1 MSPWKPKPRGGL
13 DWSSLR
19 LTPQE
24 AFVLSRLDGATDT
37 EQLAQLSGLAPAD
50 LGTVLARL
58 VKEGVLEGAPPAAVP
73 RGTPPATPSDPD
85 LDTAGPLAAL
95 LEPGGEATPVA
106 ADAEDS
112 APASADSAATSADS
126 APAPTETAD
135 AAHATHRELFE
146 RTLHALE
153 VDVRTAMAA
162 TALEPQLSALCF
174 DPVSAVVAKLLEN
187 PRAGLV
193 HARLIAAWHA
203 NPVGLEAL
211 GRRGDLF
218 RDGEV
223 QRLLLRNSQTPTHL
237 VRQMLGTRR
246 LHDVYNVAQ
255 SHEAGERHRATAR
268 EVLRT
273 RFAKASPEERVEL
286 ILTTE
291 GRCLATLSGLSLDG
305 KAAALLCARTLSST
319 LLLENLARWP
329 ATPPNLVAHLL
340 QQPLVRRMPNL
351 QAALKR
357 HPNCPSHAK

>member
-1 MSPWKPKPRGGL
+1 MSPWTPKPRAAV
-13 DWSSLR
+13 DWSSLK
-19 LTPQE
+19 LTPEE

-37 EQLAQLSGLAPAD
+37 DQLAQVSGLAPEQ
-50 LGTVLARL
+50 LGNVLARL
-58 VKEGVLEGAPPAAVP
+58 VKEGVLEGAPPATEP
-73 RGTPPATPSDPD
+73 RSGPAMDAS
-85 LDTAGPLAAL
+85 AG
-95 LEPGGEATPVA
+95 
-106 ADAEDS
+106 ADAQTG
-112 APASADSAATSADS
+112 PG
-126 APAPTETAD
+126 D

-153 VDVRTAMAA
+153 PDARAAMAA
-162 TALEPQLSALCF
+162 TATEPQLSALCF
-174 DPVSAVVAKLLEN
+174 DPVSAVVTRVLEN
-187 PRAGLV
+187 PHAGLA

-223 QRLLLRNSQTPTHL
+223 QRLLLRNNQTPTHL
-237 VRQMLGTRR
+237 VRQMLGPRR

-291 GRCLATLSGLSLDG
+291 GRALASLSGLSLDG
-305 KAAALLCARTLSST
+305 KAAALLCARTISST

>member
-1 MSPWKPKPRGGL
+1 MTAWKPKPRGGV
-13 DWSSLR
+13 DWSAVS

-37 EQLAQLSGLAPAD
+37 EQLAQLSGLAPED
-50 LGTVLARL
+50 LGNVLTTL
-58 VKEGVLEGAPPAAVP
+58 VTAGLLEGAPPAALP
-73 RGTPPATPSDPD
+73 RTARAEPSISPR
-85 LDTAGPLAAL
+85 
-95 LEPGGEATPVA
+95 
-106 ADAEDS
+106 
-112 APASADSAATSADS
+112 SADPEAAAASTG
-126 APAPTETAD
+126 PED

-153 VDVRTAMAA
+153 PDARAALAA
-162 TALEPQLSALCF
+162 TATEPQLSALCF
-174 DPVSAVVAKLLEN
+174 DPVPAVVSRVLEN
-187 PRAGLV
+187 PHAGLV
-193 HARLIAAWHA
+193 HARLVAAGHA
-203 NPVGLEAL
+203 NPVGLDAL

-223 QRLLLRNSQTPTHL
+223 QRLLLRNNQTPTHL
-237 VRQMLGTRR
+237 ARQLLTHRR

-255 SHEAGERHRATAR
+255 SHEAAERHRATAR

-273 RFAKASPEERVEL
+273 RFASASPEERVDL

-291 GRCLATLSGLSLDG
+291 GRVLATLSGLSLDG
-305 KAAALLCARTLSST
+305 KSAALLCARTLAST

>member
-1 MSPWKPKPRGGL
+1 VTSWRPKLRPI
-13 DWSSLR
+13 DWSSLD
-19 LTPQE
+19 LTPE
-24 AFVLSRLDGATDT
+24 DAFVLSRVDGATDT
-37 EQLAQLSGLAPAD
+37 EQLAQLSGLAPED
-50 LGTVLARL
+50 VGRVLERL
-58 VKEGVLEGAPPAAVP
+58 VQKGVVEGPRTSAPPGPAGSVP
-73 RGTPPATPSDPD
+73 D
-85 LDTAGPLAAL
+85 AGA
-95 LEPGGEATPVA
+95 
-106 ADAEDS
+106 
-112 APASADSAATSADS
+112 
-126 APAPTETAD
+126 
-135 AAHATHRELFE
+135 ATHRELFE

-153 VDVRTAMAA
+153 PDARAALAA
-162 TALEPQLSALCF
+162 TATEPQLSALCF
-174 DPVSAVVAKLLEN
+174 DPVPEVVSRVIEN
-187 PRAGLV
+187 PHAGLA
-193 HARLIAAWHA
+193 HARLIAAWHP

-223 QRLLLRNSQTPTHL
+223 QRLLLRNNQTPMHL
-237 VRQMLGTRR
+237 VRQLLIHRR

-255 SHEAGERHRATAR
+255 SHEAAERHRSTAR

-273 RFAKASPEERVEL
+273 RFATASPEERVEL

-291 GRCLATLSGLSLDG
+291 GRALATLSGLSLDG

-357 HPNCPSHAK
+357 HPNCPGHAK